1 MENTKNMEIFKDIKG
16 YPGYQISNLGRIW
29 SYKQRGRYM
38 IPSPNNRGYM
48 QINLVAANGKRKKEL
63 VHRLVALHFIDN
75 PDNKPEVN
83 HINHIRYD
91 NRVENLEWV
100 SHSENNT
107 LGRKRSYK
115 HSQEW
120 FEKRK
125 NNK

>member
-38 IPSPNNRGYM
+38 IPSPNNRDYM

-91 NRVENLEWV
+91 NRAENLEWV

-107 LGRKRSYK
+107 LGRKLSYK
-115 HSQEW
+115 RSQEW